1 MKTALESL
9 RAAAKQHTGK
19 RRIVVVGPSQ
29 ADQLRDAVRAELA
42 PMKGLIEAQQ
52 AEIEDGRGEAFRM
65 AAEIAQ
71 RLQLP
76 PKEQRV
82 YDALLSTCGNDL
94 ATAQSLVERYG
105 KGKGYSRANI
115 QRIRETLERK
125 LAANGIK
132 NPRVFWAKSH
142 PLASTTQQ
150 RPGKKTGT
158 MPGL

>member
-9 RAAAKQHTGK
+9 RTAAKQHTGK

-42 PMKGLIEAQQ
+42 PVKGLIEAQQ

-65 AAEIAQ
+65 AAEISQ
-71 RLQLP
+71 RLQLTQ
-76 PKEQRV
+76 KEQRV
-82 YDALLSTCGNDL
+82 YYALLSTCGNDL
-94 ATAQSLVERYG
+94 AAAQTLAARYP
-105 KGKGYSRANI
+105 KGKGFSRSNV
-115 QRIRETLERK
+115 QRIRERVERK

-132 NPRVFWAKSH
+132 SPRTFWAKSH
-142 PLASTTQQ
+142 PLASTAQQ

-158 MPGL
+158 LPGP